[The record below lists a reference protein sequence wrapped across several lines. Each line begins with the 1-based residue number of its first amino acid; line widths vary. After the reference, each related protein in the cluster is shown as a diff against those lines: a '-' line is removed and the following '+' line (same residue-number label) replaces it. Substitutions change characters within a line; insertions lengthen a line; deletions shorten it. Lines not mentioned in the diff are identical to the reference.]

1 MVNQKTFT
9 CKAETPAPHHHPLH
23 FCNCL
28 SLSGYIG
35 TRPEI
40 AGLRVQRDDHLITPH
55 QRGAFEGP

>member
-9 CKAETPAPHHHPLH
+9 CKAETPPPPPTLGP
-23 FCNCL
+23 
-28 SLSGYIG
+28 SLSGHIG

-40 AGLRVQRDDHLITPH
+40 AGLRVQRADHLITPP